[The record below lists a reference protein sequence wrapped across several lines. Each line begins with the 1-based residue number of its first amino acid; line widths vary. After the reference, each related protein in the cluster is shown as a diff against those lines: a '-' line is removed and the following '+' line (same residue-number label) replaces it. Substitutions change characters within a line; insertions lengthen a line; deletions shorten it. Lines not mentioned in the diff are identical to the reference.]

1 MPRTRKGSARRQST
15 KRLLKRTKGYY
26 GARGKLLRVAK
37 QSVMKGDQYAYRDR
51 RAKKRDFRRL
61 WITRISAA
69 CRQRQ
74 ISYSHFVGGLKKA
87 GIALDRKVLA
97 DLALNDPKAF
107 DAVVAEARAA
117 LPSGHPG
124 TATSRAVAGGTPA
137 VPREG

>member
-1 MPRTRKGSARRQST
+1 
-15 KRLLKRTKGYY
+15 LKRAKGYY

-74 ISYSHFVGGLKKA
+74 ISYSHFVGGLKEA
-87 GIALDRKVLA
+87 GIKLDRKVLA
-97 DLALNDPKAF
+97 DIALNDPKAF
-107 DAVVAEARAA
+107 DAIVEEAK
-117 LPSGHPG
+117 
-124 TATSRAVAGGTPA
+124 TAV
-137 VPREG
+137 RE